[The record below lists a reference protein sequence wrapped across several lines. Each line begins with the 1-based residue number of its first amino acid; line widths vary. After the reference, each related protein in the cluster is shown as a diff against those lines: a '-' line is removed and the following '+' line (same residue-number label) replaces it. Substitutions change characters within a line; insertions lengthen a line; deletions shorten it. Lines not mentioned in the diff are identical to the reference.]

1 VTAKL
6 AVIGIVGAGLGER
19 SPSQAKKAWAMTAEP
34 GKEKNDHEP
43 EKKHPYRFYW
53 LTGGL
58 ATILAAIIAVVVVH
72 PSPGASNAAGPA
84 TSSPTL
90 SALGQSSPAPSGS
103 SPSASGSQLEQALLP
118 TDTLGPGGSITAAGT
133 DLSKIGL
140 ICGGP
145 LPGAT
150 ATAYETIVDNQS
162 GQILTETLTAWDNAA
177 AARDAGMMNHQ
188 ALDQNGS
195 CSFSNSGATITYSGD
210 YSGSPPSSCTGGQY
224 LATGAALSSPS
235 LVSSYS
241 GYLVGA
247 LCGTVSVVVS
257 IESDLPVI
265 SQRTADGYLNTAAEN
280 LESAGL

>member
-1 VTAKL
+1 
-6 AVIGIVGAGLGER
+6 
-19 SPSQAKKAWAMTAEP
+19 MTAEP
-34 GKEKNDHEP
+34 GNDHHES
-43 EKKHPYRFYW
+43 EKKHPYRTYW

-58 ATILAAIIAVVVVH
+58 ATILAAIIAVAVAH
-72 PSPGASNAAGPA
+72 PSSGPSGPSGST

-90 SALGQSSPAPSGS
+90 SNAGQSSSFQTKGSGS
-103 SPSASGSQLEQALLP
+103 SQGTSPAQLEQALLP
-118 TDTLGPGGSITAAGT
+118 ANTLGSGSSISGAGT

-145 LPGAT
+145 LSGAT

-162 GQILTETLTAWDNAA
+162 GQFLTETLTAWDNAA
-177 AARDAGMMNHQ
+177 DARNAGMTNHQ
-188 ALDQNGS
+188 VLDQNGS
-195 CSFSNSGATITYSGD
+195 CTLSNSGATTTYTGD
-210 YSGSPPSSCTGGQY
+210 FAGSPPASCSSGQY

-241 GYLVGA
+241 GYLVGT

-265 SQRTADGYLNTAAEN
+265 SQGIADGYLNTAVDS